1 MMDEDERK
9 VATSRL
15 VRIGGGFF
23 GLGVLLTALICYV
36 ESKQTRVPPPP
47 PAHTPTVAGGDTPIV
62 LVGGT
67 LTFKAGNKNN
77 DWQANSTTGG
87 YSVAPGYPVA
97 KIVIK
102 AMSAQDTSGDP
113 VGDDSDQTTDELRFD
128 VPTITPVVTSWEID
142 EFTSDS
148 GTTAVASITPGSGNT
163 INLQLKNPSGS
174 SLCPDNPKK
183 IRRLLYN
190 NGPNCTGKNPD
201 FTSVS
206 LSVTAIINNVSQT
219 LTLANLDCI
228 DQNNNLGICRI
239 VFRKQ

>member
-47 PAHTPTVAGGDTPIV
+47 PTHTPTVAGGDTPIV

-113 VGDDSDQTTDELRFD
+113 VGDDSDQTTDELR
-128 VPTITPVVTSWEID
+128 
-142 EFTSDS
+142 
-148 GTTAVASITPGSGNT
+148 
-163 INLQLKNPSGS
+163 
-174 SLCPDNPKK
+174 
-183 IRRLLYN
+183 
-190 NGPNCTGKNPD
+190 
-201 FTSVS
+201 
-206 LSVTAIINNVSQT
+206 
-219 LTLANLDCI
+219 
-228 DQNNNLGICRI
+228 
-239 VFRKQ
+239 